1 MNIGR
6 HEITAM
12 RTKLVEL
19 QKKIDETV
27 DLQKELDKMRK
38 ERDFL
43 LSILNELKELVK
55 NWS

>member
-43 LSILNELKELVK
+43 LSILNELRELVK

>member
-1 MNIGR
+1 
-6 HEITAM
+6 M